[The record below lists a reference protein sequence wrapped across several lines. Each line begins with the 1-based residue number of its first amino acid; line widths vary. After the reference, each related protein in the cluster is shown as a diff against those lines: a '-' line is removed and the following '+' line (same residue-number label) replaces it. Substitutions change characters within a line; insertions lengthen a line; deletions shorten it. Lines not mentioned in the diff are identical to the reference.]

1 MSHSASE
8 SLPPE
13 MATSTFS
20 SRPNIRC
27 WSIAR
32 RVCSRQWRRKQS
44 AQNDAW
50 WRRTSMTG
58 GAPQL
63 LHLVMQAPSC
73 AAGDDRPDLDVVTV
87 LEPRVA
93 GDEAVAADDQHRLTV
108 EPQPPDQVVHAQR
121 PRHLDV
127 ALGVVE
133 VHLHAS
139 RVGASTWSR

>member
-32 RVCSRQWRRKQS
+32 RVCSRQWRRKHS
-44 AQNDAW
+44 EQNDEHR
-50 WRRTSMTG
+50 RRTSMTG

-73 AAGDDRPDLDVVTV
+73 AAGDDRPDLDVVPGV
-87 LEPRVA
+87 EPRVA
-93 GDEAVAADDQHRLTV
+93 GDEAVAVDVQHRLKG
-108 EPQPPDQVVHAQR
+108 QP
-121 PRHLDV
+121 
-127 ALGVVE
+127 
-133 VHLHAS
+133 
-139 RVGASTWSR
+139 